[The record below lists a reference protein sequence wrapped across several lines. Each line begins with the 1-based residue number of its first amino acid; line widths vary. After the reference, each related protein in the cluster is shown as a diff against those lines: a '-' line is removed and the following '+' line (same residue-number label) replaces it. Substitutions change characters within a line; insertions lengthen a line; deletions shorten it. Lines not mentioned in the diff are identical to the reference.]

1 MFERFS
7 KSARA
12 AVIGAQE
19 EARRWNADAVGTEHV
34 LHALLDT
41 EDPLVE
47 AVLDRLEVDRDALR
61 HDLDRVEQAPG
72 PPLDADAL
80 STLGIDLDAVR
91 RQVEDAFGPG
101 ALDRT
106 RAGRGRWARAH
117 LRFDRTCKKVLEL
130 SLREALRLRHRHIG
144 PEHIL
149 LAMLHRETGAAHGLL
164 TAHGLRL
171 PETRQAIEELARL
184 ADAS

>member
-47 AVLDRLEVDRDALR
+47 AVLDRLEVDREALR
-61 HDLDRVEQAPG
+61 HDLDQVERAPG

-80 STLGIDLDAVR
+80 STLGIDLDATHHLIITNNINHIKFIICSSCYHHYHEPSSLVN
-91 RQVEDAFGPG
+91 ATFAA
-101 ALDRT
+101 ALSSS
-106 RAGRGRWARAH
+106 H
-117 LRFDRTCKKVLEL
+117 
-130 SLREALRLRHRHIG
+130 
-144 PEHIL
+144 
-149 LAMLHRETGAAHGLL
+149 
-164 TAHGLRL
+164 
-171 PETRQAIEELARL
+171 
-184 ADAS
+184 

>member
-1 MFERFS
+1 MFERFT

-12 AVIGAQE
+12 VVIGAQE
-19 EARRWNADAVGTEHV
+19 EARHWHADAVGTEHL
-34 LHALLDT
+34 LHALLDAS
-41 EDPLVE
+41 DPLVD
-47 AVLDRLEVDRDALR
+47 AVLDGFDIDRDALR
-61 HDLDRVEQAPG
+61 YDLDHVERGPR

-80 STLGIDLDAVR
+80 STLGIDLDTVR

-106 RAGRGRWARAH
+106 RAGRGRGARGH
-117 LRFDRTCKKVLEL
+117 IRFDRTTKKVLEL
-130 SLREALRLRHRHIG
+130 TLREALRLRHRDLG

-149 LAMLHRETGAAHGLL
+149 LAMLHRETGAAHDLL
-164 TAHGLRL
+164 TARGVELAAA
-171 PETRQAIEELARL
+171 RQAVEELHRL

>member
-1 MFERFS
+1 MFERFT

-19 EARRWNADAVGTEHV
+19 EARRWKADAVGTEHV
-34 LHALLDT
+34 LHALLDA
-41 EDPLVE
+41 EDPLVD

-61 HDLDRVEQAPG
+61 YDLDQAERSPG

-106 RAGRGRWARAH
+106 RAGRGRWTRSH
-117 LRFDRTCKKVLEL
+117 LRFERTSKKVLEL
-130 SLREALRLRHRHIG
+130 SLRESLRLRHRHIG
-144 PEHIL
+144 LEHIL
-149 LAMLHRETGAAHGLL
+149 LGMLHRETGAAHDLL
-164 TAHGLRL
+164 STHGVDL
-171 PETRQAIEELARL
+171 PAARQAVEELARL

>member
-12 AVIGAQE
+12 TVIGAQE

-34 LHALLDT
+34 LHALLDA

-47 AVLDRLEVDRDALR
+47 AVLDRFGVDRDALR
-61 HDLDRVEQAPG
+61 YDLDQVERTPG

-106 RAGRGRWARAH
+106 RAGRGRRARTH
-117 LRFDRTCKKVLEL
+117 LGFDRTSKKALEL
-130 SLREALRLRHRHIG
+130 SLREALHLKHRHIG
-144 PEHIL
+144 PEHLL
-149 LAMLHRETGAAHGLL
+149 LAMLHRETGPAHALLTTHGL
-164 TAHGLRL
+164 HL
-171 PETRQAIEELARL
+171 PETRQAIDELTHPAT
-184 ADAS
+184 AT